1 MVQED
6 SGMISC
12 CVGHVYVGH
21 EAPGLPLT
29 QLSLRDFKFSCH
41 RDTDEQNLRNLISRM
56 ESHLKE
62 IVLDAYYGSSE
73 RIAD

>member
-6 SGMISC
+6 VEMISC
-12 CVGHVYVGH
+12 CVSHVFVGH

-29 QLSLRDFKFSCH
+29 QLSLRDLKFSCH

-56 ESHLKE
+56 KSHIRE
-62 IVLDAYYGSSE
+62 IVLDAYHRSSE
-73 RIAD
+73 RITD